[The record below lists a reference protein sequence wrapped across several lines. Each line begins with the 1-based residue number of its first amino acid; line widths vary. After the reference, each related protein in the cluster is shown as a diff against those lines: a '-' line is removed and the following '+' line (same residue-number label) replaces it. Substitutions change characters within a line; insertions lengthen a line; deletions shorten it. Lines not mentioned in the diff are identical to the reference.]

1 MDIFKMNIVPE
12 IILKTSKVVFESQSP
27 TINYHPQS
35 DDKYYP
41 SILPS
46 KLEIREF
53 ILEER
58 KEEVLKLVLEKF
70 KNGSLKYYVNT
81 DEANKGDQKVNEKSQ
96 VNKEKFIQS
105 VLKYFPTK
113 AFVVKTD
120 HTLNVLTQY
129 DKVKEEINQL
139 ANNQDLTNIKPG
151 NILYYSLTTAY
162 NVEKNVK
169 YWENSKKDNFFGNI
183 NIDLFGRL
191 GFRKFET
198 NAAYI
203 PTPFNVL
210 SLGTF
215 LSNRYQ
221 KVVNASQDS
230 DVVNHE
236 VGHAILDRIRS
247 NYIDSKYHLE
257 GAAIH
262 EAFSDINAFLMAAME
277 ENIETPNN
285 LDNPNVFS
293 SIGEYFGKV
302 IYTEMEIEKEILDKN
317 PFVDI
322 KQIEVNRPIR
332 DLSGK
337 VEYIP
342 YNSLPDNKKGEH
354 SYSLPLSTTFYRA
367 FASYAKE
374 VGDVKKAA
382 QEFFKIFTYGTIL
395 SPVSPTTMPDFYK
408 SFIVADIL

>member
-12 IILKTSKVVFESQSP
+12 IVLKTSKIVFESQSP
-27 TINYHPQS
+27 KINYHPQS

-41 SILPS
+41 SFLPS

-70 KNGSLKYYVNT
+70 KSSNFKYYVNNGGVSKST
-81 DEANKGDQKVNEKSQ
+81 EGGNEKS
-96 VNKEKFIQS
+96 KESSQKYGFIES
-105 VLKYFPTK
+105 ILKYFPTK

-129 DKVKEEINQL
+129 EKVKEEINQL
-139 ANNQDLTNIKPG
+139 TNNQDLTNIKPG

-169 YWENSKKDNFFGNI
+169 YWENNIKNTFFGDI

-191 GFRKFET
+191 GFGKFES

-203 PTPFNVL
+203 PTPLNVL

-215 LSNRYQ
+215 FSNRYQ

-247 NYIDSKYHLE
+247 NYMDSKYHLE

-302 IYTEMEIEKEILDKN
+302 IYTEMEIQKEILNKN

-322 KQIEVNRPIR
+322 KQIEIDRPIR
-332 DLSGK
+332 DLSEK
-337 VEYIP
+337 IEYVP
-342 YNSLPDNKKGEH
+342 YNSLPDNKKEEH
-354 SYSLPLSTTFYRA
+354 SYSLPLSTAFYKA
-367 FASYAKE
+367 FASYTKE
-374 VGDVKKAA
+374 ADDVKKAA

-395 SPVSPTTMPDFYK
+395 SPVS
-408 SFIVADIL
+408 